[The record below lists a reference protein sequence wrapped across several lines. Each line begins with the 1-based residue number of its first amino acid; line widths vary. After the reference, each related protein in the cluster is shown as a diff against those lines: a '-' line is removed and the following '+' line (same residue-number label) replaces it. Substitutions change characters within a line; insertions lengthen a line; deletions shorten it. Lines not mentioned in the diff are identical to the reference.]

1 MQIGKDILTR
11 AAATLLIATGLG
23 SSLLA
28 TAASIPEG
36 LKQLSIGGEKV
47 NVTAVE
53 PSPVSGLYRV
63 RLDTGDA
70 FYADASG
77 HYMMTGNLYENTPKG
92 LLNLTRQQEARERKD
107 IVQGIRAEDAVT
119 FKPAGKVHAVIR
131 VFTDSTCPY
140 CQKLH
145 AEVGELNRQG
155 VEVRYQMFPRT
166 GPESASAQTLAAVL
180 CSRQP
185 TPTEALS
192 AAMRGEKLRN
202 SGKEC
207 VGKVGEQYAL
217 GLKLGVK
224 GTPAIFLENG
234 EQLDGYLPA
243 PQLVQALGLDYQ
255 N

>member
-1 MQIGKDILTR
+1 MQIDKGILTR
-11 AAATLLIATGLG
+11 TAAALLIATGLG
-23 SSLLA
+23 GSTLSM
-28 TAASIPEG
+28 AASIPDG

-47 NVTAVE
+47 NVTSVE
-53 PSPVSGLYRV
+53 QAPVAGLYRV
-63 RLDTGDA
+63 RLDSGDS

-77 HYMMTGNLYENTPKG
+77 HYMMTGNLYENTPQG
-92 LLNLTRQQEARERKD
+92 LLNLTRQQDARERKD
-107 IVQGIRAEDAVT
+107 LVQQISAEDSVT
-119 FKPAGKVHAVIR
+119 FKPAGKVRAVIR

-155 VEVRYQMFPRT
+155 IEVRYQMFPRT
-166 GPESASAQTLAAVL
+166 GPDSASAQNLAAVL
-180 CSRQP
+180 CSRHP
-185 TPTEALS
+185 SPTEALS
-192 AAMRGEKLRN
+192 ATMRGEKLRN

-207 VGKVGEQYAL
+207 MGKVAAQYVL

-234 EQLDGYLPA
+234 EQLDGYMPV
-243 PQLVQALGLDYQ
+243 PQLLQALGL

>member
-23 SSLLA
+23 GSTLSV
-28 TAASIPEG
+28 AASIPDG

-47 NVTAVE
+47 NVATAE
-53 PSPVSGLYRV
+53 PAPVAGLYRV
-63 RLDTGDA
+63 RLESGEA

-77 HYMMTGNLYENTPKG
+77 HYMMTGNLYENTSSG
-92 LLNLTRQQEARERKD
+92 LLNLTRQQEAREHKTLVEK
-107 IVQGIRAEDAVT
+107 ISAENAVT
-119 FKPAGKVHAVIR
+119 YKPAGKVRAVIR

-145 AEVGELNRQG
+145 AEIGELNRQG

-166 GPESASAQTLAAVL
+166 GPNSASAQTLAAVL

-185 TPTEALS
+185 SPTEALS
-192 AAMRGEKLRN
+192 AAMRNEKLHN

-207 VGKVGEQYAL
+207 MGKVADQFAL
-217 GLKLGVK
+217 GQKLGVK

-243 PQLVQALGLDYQ
+243 PQLLQALGL

>member
-23 SSLLA
+23 GSTLSL
-28 TAASIPEG
+28 AASIPDG

-47 NVTAVE
+47 NVVTAE
-53 PSPVSGLYRV
+53 PAPVAGLYRV
-63 RLDTGDA
+63 RLETGEA
-70 FYADASG
+70 FYADTSG
-77 HYMMTGNLYENTPKG
+77 HYMMTGNLYENTSGG
-92 LLNLTRQQEARERKD
+92 LLNLTRQQEAREHKALVGS
-107 IVQGIRAEDAVT
+107 ISAENAVT
-119 FKPAGKVHAVIR
+119 FKPAGKVRAVIR

-166 GPESASAQTLAAVL
+166 GPDSASAQTLAAVL

-185 TPTEALS
+185 SPTEALS
-192 AAMRGEKLRN
+192 ATMRGEKLRN

-207 VGKVGEQYAL
+207 MSKVGEQFAL
-217 GLKLGVK
+217 GQKLGVK

-243 PQLVQALGLDYQ
+243 PQLLQAIGL